1 MNRRIPIIHT
11 FFFQFVHTHTSCL
24 RNRVEFRENSSF
36 IIYIIKMVLRAATS
50 ERNGEISCSIEETN
64 RIRKELG
71 LRPLDIDKDEKK
83 IVEVK
88 KKEKTED
95 DSLRRRL
102 ARSKRKREER
112 KSDREFFGTESL
124 VTKDL
129 KKESAK
135 DWIERTKKNSR
146 NSIKKQKIETT
157 TTYESRDLKGIA
169 LAHSLSEFKEGETI
183 LTLRDTGVLD
193 EDGEDMLENINMTD
207 YDRDAEREER
217 RKKASRPVYVC

>member
-1 MNRRIPIIHT
+1 MERFHVQLRRQIE
-11 FFFQFVHTHTSCL
+11 FV
-24 RNRVEFRENSSF
+24 RNSVF
-36 IIYIIKMVLRAATS
+36 VLL
-50 ERNGEISCSIEETN
+50 ISM
-64 RIRKELG
+64 RRKRLW
-71 LRPLDIDKDEKK
+71 L
-83 IVEVK
+83 K
-88 KKEKTED
+88 KKKTED

-135 DWIERTKKNSR
+135 DWIERTKKNSTI
-146 NSIKKQKIETT
+146 IKKQKIETT
-157 TTYESRDLKGIA
+157 TKTYESRDLKGIA

-217 RKKASRPVYVC
+217 RKKASRPVYVLIV

>member
-1 MNRRIPIIHT
+1 
-11 FFFQFVHTHTSCL
+11 
-24 RNRVEFRENSSF
+24 
-36 IIYIIKMVLRAATS
+36 MVLRAATS

-71 LRPLDIDKDEKK
+71 LRPLDINEKK
-83 IVEVK
+83 EIEVK
-88 KKEKTED
+88 EKKKTED

-157 TTYESRDLKGIA
+157 KTTYESRDLKGIA

-183 LTLRDTGVLD
+183 LTLRDKGVLD

-217 RKKASRPVYVC
+217 RKKASRPVSVCVCVD